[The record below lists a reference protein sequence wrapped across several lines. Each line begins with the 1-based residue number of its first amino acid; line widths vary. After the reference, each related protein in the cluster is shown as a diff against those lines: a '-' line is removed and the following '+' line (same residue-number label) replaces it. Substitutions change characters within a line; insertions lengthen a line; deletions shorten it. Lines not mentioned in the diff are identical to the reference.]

1 VLNNV
6 VAFLQ
11 QNEVRNVNTAPG
23 LEGKE
28 DVYFSQRER
37 MFVIGAAPDFKGT
50 ISGNYSLE
58 KWSFG
63 GRLGYFGVVE
73 LGTWSQLDDPSSP
86 NQHYDP
92 VFVLD
97 LSVGYRITKG
107 LEWTVGGSN
116 IFDLPTE
123 QDPNETENGGRWENV
138 QMGFNGAAIY
148 TKLVYHLSTR

>member
-1 VLNNV
+1 V
-6 VAFLQ
+6 V
-11 QNEVRNVNTAPG
+11 VRWPPRLLRRGRAGHLV
-23 LEGKE
+23 
-28 DVYFSQRER
+28 
-37 MFVIGAAPDFKGT
+37 AARR
-50 ISGNYSLE
+50 S
-58 KWSFG
+58 
-63 GRLGYFGVVE
+63 
-73 LGTWSQLDDPSSP
+73 SSP

-116 IFDLPTE
+116 IFDEMPTE